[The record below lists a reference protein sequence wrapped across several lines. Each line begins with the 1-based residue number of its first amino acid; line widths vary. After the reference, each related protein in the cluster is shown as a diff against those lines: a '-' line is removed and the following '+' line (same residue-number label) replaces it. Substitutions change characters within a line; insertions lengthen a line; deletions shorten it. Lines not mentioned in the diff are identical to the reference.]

1 MSETVDSATAVTPQL
16 CQTPLGDFLLQRY
29 PTRRKEL
36 LQAWCGADLLLL
48 EAVTQT
54 LPRPASAL
62 VVNDE
67 HGALCTAL
75 SASGIAT
82 TLWTDSALAAH
93 AAALNTANNSAP
105 AVDVVWSTERPPAA
119 PNIVLL
125 RVPKQKALLRQQ
137 LATIAGLLPV
147 GALLLAAAMD
157 KHTPKGL
164 SEELQHWV
172 GTPHREHGQYKAH
185 LWRTQRAAEPVPA
198 APEPGQNYACEAL
211 GIPLYALPNVF
222 SRESLDIGSRFLLD
236 QLPALRPVTRAVDLA
251 CGNGVIGLAAL
262 QAGLATT
269 VWFCDESAQ
278 AIASARIN
286 AQRLLAPTTSQHKT
300 HFFHGDGLLDWS
312 EQAPELILCN
322 PPFHAQ
328 HTVDDF
334 VGRRLIL
341 QAAQVLAPGGALC
354 LVANRHLDY
363 RSALQ
368 TGFRQWRVLAENR
381 KFRVYLAER

>member
-1 MSETVDSATAVTPQL
+1 MSETVDSATAGTPQL
-16 CQTPLGDFLLQRY
+16 CQTPLGDFPLQRY
-29 PTRRKEL
+29 PARRKEL

-48 EAVTQT
+48 EAVAQMR
-54 LPRPASAL
+54 PRPTSAL

-82 TLWTDSALAAH
+82 TLWTDSALAAR
-93 AAALNTANNSAP
+93 ATALNTANNSVP

-119 PNIVLL
+119 PDIVLL

-137 LATIAGLLPV
+137 LATLAGLLPA
-147 GALLLAAAMD
+147 GAPLLAAAMD

-164 SEELQHWV
+164 NEELRHWI
-172 GTPHREHGQYKAH
+172 GSPHREHGQHKAH
-185 LWRTQRAAEPVPA
+185 LWRAQRAAEPVSA
-198 APEPGQNYACEAL
+198 APEPGNDYPSDAL

-222 SRESLDIGSRFLLD
+222 SREGLDIGTRFLLD
-236 QLPALRPVTRAVDLA
+236 QLPTLRPVSCAVDLA

-278 AIASARIN
+278 AIASARVN
-286 AQRLLAPTTSQHKT
+286 AGRLLASTADQQTR
-300 HFFHGDGLLDWS
+300 FLHGDGLLAWTA
-312 EQAPELILCN
+312 EAPELVLCN

-363 RSALQ
+363 RSVLQ
-368 TGFRQWRVLAENR
+368 TGFKQWRVLAENR